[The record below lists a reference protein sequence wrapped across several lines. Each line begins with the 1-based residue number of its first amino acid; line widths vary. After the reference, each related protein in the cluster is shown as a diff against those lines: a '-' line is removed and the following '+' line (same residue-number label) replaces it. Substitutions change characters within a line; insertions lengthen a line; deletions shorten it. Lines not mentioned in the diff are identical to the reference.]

1 MIYSG
6 SSFQF
11 SEFRIQIRVKSSG
24 SMRIRIQPVL
34 FKYCSGYESINA
46 RVYVCDNL
54 CTVLGKNA
62 PNGYTEIHQSIL
74 NSYSTLYLEIIKKP

>member
-1 MIYSG
+1 MPVASVLDTTLPM
-6 SSFQF
+6 
-11 SEFRIQIRVKSSG
+11 EIR
-24 SMRIRIQPVL
+24 
-34 FKYCSGYESINA
+34 YCSGYESINA

-74 NSYSTLYLEIIKKP
+74 NSYTGDTYALTKI

>member
-1 MIYSG
+1 M
-6 SSFQF
+6 
-11 SEFRIQIRVKSSG
+11 
-24 SMRIRIQPVL
+24 VL
-34 FKYCSGYESINA
+34 FRKDVIFNILYCSGYESINA

-74 NSYSTLYLEIIKKP
+74 NSYNIYI